1 VASAPG
7 EGSTFTFRL
16 RSGWPEPRPDGLL
29 AAIEG
34 AIPEDARDVLM
45 VDEDQA
51 LLGVVARQLLSAGI
65 PVRTASTV
73 RQGLEQARA
82 RPPALIMLD
91 LRFPDGDGFALV
103 RELSS
108 DERLSATPLLVYTAR
123 DLSEAD
129 RERLSLGEKRF
140 LIKSQ
145 ATEQELLRA
154 VRELCGSREAS

>member
-1 VASAPG
+1 
-7 EGSTFTFRL
+7 
-16 RSGWPEPRPDGLL
+16 
-29 AAIEG
+29 
-34 AIPEDARDVLM
+34 
-45 VDEDQA
+45 
-51 LLGVVARQLLSAGI
+51 
-65 PVRTASTV
+65 
-73 RQGLEQARA
+73 
-82 RPPALIMLD
+82 MLD

-103 RELSS
+103 RELAN

-145 ATEQELLRA
+145 ATEEELLRA